1 MNILLNLISL
11 IKFLKHSNL
20 FKCFKNLT
28 NLVLPF
34 GRGSLTAGWPK
45 WTRTTD
51 LVLIRHAL

>member
-1 MNILLNLISL
+1 MNILCELNSL
-11 IKFLKHSNL
+11 IKFLKYSTTL
-20 FKCFKNLT
+20 KYFKNLT

-34 GRGSLTAGWPK
+34 GCTAFRAGWPK